1 MSICNVQILAKL
13 CNFRCTKIQGNNL
26 YINLNLIYHKA
37 YLLALTRTPLD
48 SLSSS
53 STGCSSTIAHCAAAN
68 VSIEILNV
76 TIRNYIVFSD
86 QIGRSGSWRRW
97 CSTTSTVSATTT
109 SLTPGRWRRLVA
121 TRRVAAQQRSNMLH
135 AISLI
140 YRATINC
147 CNDFSRC
154 IARAIF
160 LVSIACEY
168 EYVEFSKIRFRKNV
182 HQNLHIGWLKFFF
195 HCRGQLIQHELM
207 LVSILLN
214 IWYEDSIIHSP
225 DLNLQPKPHSFM
237 RCQFTTTLMWCL
249 LNEGFSK
256 WNWRWC

>member
-160 LVSIACEY
+160 LVSYHADIFVAQKQTGS
-168 EYVEFSKIRFRKNV
+168 FSPC
-182 HQNLHIGWLKFFF
+182 HPTWQATGSQW
-195 HCRGQLIQHELM
+195 
-207 LVSILLN
+207 S
-214 IWYEDSIIHSP
+214 
-225 DLNLQPKPHSFM
+225 
-237 RCQFTTTLMWCL
+237 
-249 LNEGFSK
+249 
-256 WNWRWC
+256 WRTIC